1 MNDEN
6 VCDLTLDLDELCL
19 KTHKIDRIKKR
30 RRISCRTSSPIT
42 FNLDSPQSK
51 NSSMDSGLPL
61 SDQND
66 DLDGSFT
73 ELCEKRTTKRK
84 RSEDDIP
91 VVPVINFDSAEDSAD
106 ECFRVV
112 KKGPRPQKFHKNYDE
127 EPLKAKKKPLDCE
140 KNHEED
146 RLQAMTNII
155 DSSHSEKNL
164 IGDFSRPYSLP
175 VVECSRDLRY
185 ISVKTLNE
193 LLHAQNDW
201 QIDSYRIIDCRYP
214 YEFKGGHVKN
224 AENFPNQTIL
234 AADLFTK
241 LPDPSKK
248 HILIFHCEFSS
259 QRAPEMARFVRQ
271 TDRKMNQEN
280 FPHLYYPEI
289 YVIEGGYKAIYE
301 AKPDSCSPKAYL
313 PMLAEGYSR
322 ELLKW
327 RKSKS
332 MQDRTQ
338 TRSRAK
344 VFSRSKSSTSLGK
357 VKANLHSLF
366 E

>member
-1 MNDEN
+1 
-6 VCDLTLDLDELCL
+6 
-19 KTHKIDRIKKR
+19 
-30 RRISCRTSSPIT
+30 
-42 FNLDSPQSK
+42 
-51 NSSMDSGLPL
+51 
-61 SDQND
+61 
-66 DLDGSFT
+66 
-73 ELCEKRTTKRK
+73 
-84 RSEDDIP
+84 
-91 VVPVINFDSAEDSAD
+91 
-106 ECFRVV
+106 
-112 KKGPRPQKFHKNYDE
+112 
-127 EPLKAKKKPLDCE
+127 
-140 KNHEED
+140 
-146 RLQAMTNII
+146 MTNLI
-155 DSSHSEKNL
+155 DSSHTEKNL
-164 IGDFSRPYSLP
+164 IGDFSRTYSLP

-185 ISVKTLNE
+185 ISVETFNE
-193 LLHAQNDW
+193 LLQGRYDQ

-214 YEFKGGHVKN
+214 YEYKGGHVKN

-241 LPDPSKK
+241 LPEQTKK
-248 HILIFHCEFSS
+248 NILIFHCEFSS

-280 FPHLYYPEI
+280 FPHLHYPET
-289 YVIEGGYKAIYE
+289 YVVEGGYKAIFE
-301 AKPDSCSPKAYL
+301 SKPEICAPRAYL

-344 VFSRSKSSTSLGK
+344 VLARSKSSTSLGK